1 MGGGQ
6 FFKRDDGREVIF
18 KKMSKAW
25 QGNESLLLY
34 FLSGLLNI
42 KLGKVMVKMWVFDVK
57 SGWEAGF

>member
-1 MGGGQ
+1 
-6 FFKRDDGREVIF
+6 
-18 KKMSKAW
+18 MSKAW
-25 QGNESLLLY
+25 QGNENLLY